1 MRARLFIF
9 ISRRLPFSLFFQV
22 FFRSFTFPGLVTC
35 LARPPPIASLISSPY
50 TKFGLHFVWIFYYF
64 KKKSPSSFS
73 APFSKTFSRFKKPE
87 IKPQKNNWIKSEF
100 TSDIFTPFFIILAL
114 LYPPPIV
121 HHTWERKTIES
132 FSSIYIFVLAA
143 KSRNGPA
150 DTGAETDRQKMW
162 ERKKNTRRVCPSS
175 LSNKQKK
182 KDEES
187 FMCTASWLYVLIH
200 FCVCVLSA

>member
-1 MRARLFIF
+1 L
-9 ISRRLPFSLFFQV
+9 
-22 FFRSFTFPGLVTC
+22 
-35 LARPPPIASLISSPY
+35 
-50 TKFGLHFVWIFYYF
+50 
-64 KKKSPSSFS
+64 
-73 APFSKTFSRFKKPE
+73 
-87 IKPQKNNWIKSEF
+87 
-100 TSDIFTPFFIILAL
+100 IILAL

-121 HHTWERKTIES
+121 HHTWERKTIERVS
-132 FSSIYIFVLAA
+132 GIHIFVLAA

-200 FCVCVLSA
+200 LCVCVLSA